1 MLRQYELV
9 ERVKSYDPTADEEAL
24 NRAYVF
30 AMKMHTA
37 QKRESGDPYISHP
50 VEVAG
55 ILTDYRLDAATII
68 TALLH
73 DTVEDTPASYADIK
87 LLFGEDVANLVEGVT
102 KLSKVQIQSEASK
115 QAENFRK
122 LVLAMSQDIRVLLI
136 KLADRLHNMRT
147 LHFCKSPEKRKRI
160 ATETMEIYVPL
171 AERIGM
177 EQMKNELED
186 LAFQTIHPEAYES
199 IKTRLDFLREQGKDN
214 IKKIITALKADL
226 KENGIK
232 GDVSGREKRPYSIW
246 RKMQKQNIP
255 FEQICDIMAFR
266 IIVSTLEDC
275 YKVLG
280 VIHTKYP
287 MIPGRYKD
295 YISTPKP
302 NGYRSIHT
310 GVLGPTKHRI
320 EIQIRTK
327 EMHEVAE
334 LGLAAHWQYK
344 QGVHRDG
351 KQYRWLR
358 DLLDLL
364 NHAQDPN
371 EFLEHTKIA
380 MYQDQVFCFT
390 PKGDLITLPKGATAL
405 DFAYA
410 VHSRIGD
417 SCIGV
422 KINGRISPVRTILQ
436 NGDQVDIM
444 TSKSQHPSPEWER
457 FAVTARAKSC
467 IRRYLRAQKREQ
479 FIELGRQM
487 FANMSRENDI
497 PWSDK
502 SLEPFLADFKQNTID
517 DLLAAVG
524 EGLIPFT
531 EVFRKIHPEHKLRLK
546 KAISIFKKSRKPLT
560 ENDTKTPI
568 KGLIPGISLSYAKCC
583 HPIVGDA
590 ITGIVTTGKG
600 ITIHTKDCEV
610 LKKFKDE
617 PERWLDVEWN
627 RELMKDKRLPVRI
640 KLSLSD
646 RPGALTEVLNI
657 LARYNSNVENLNTLD
672 RSGDWTDV
680 NMDISVLDTNQLDS
694 ILNDLNSLKIVS
706 NAHRLKL

>member
-9 ERVKSYDPTADEEAL
+9 ERVKSYDPTADEETL

-147 LHFCKSPEKRKRI
+147 LHFCAKPEKRKRI

-214 IKKIITALKADL
+214 IKKIISALKADL
-226 KENGIK
+226 KEHDIK
-232 GDVSGREKRPYSIW
+232 GDISGREKRPYSIW
-246 RKMQKQNIP
+246 RKMQKQNIT

-302 NGYRSIHT
+302 NGYSSIHT

-364 NHAQDPN
+364 NHSQDPN

-422 KINGRISPVRTILQ
+422 KINGRISPVRSILQ

-457 FAVTARAKSC
+457 FVVTARAKSC
-467 IRRYLRAQKREQ
+467 IRRYLRTQKRTQ

-487 FANMSRENDI
+487 FTNMSREYDL
-497 PWSDK
+497 PWADK
-502 SLEPFLADFKQNTID
+502 SLEPFLNDFKQNSTD
-517 DLLAAVG
+517 DLLAAIG

-531 EVFRKIHPEHKLRLK
+531 DVFHKIHPEQKIRLK
-546 KAISIFKKSRKPLT
+546 KAISIFKKPRKNLT
-560 ENDTKTPI
+560 DNDNKTPI
-568 KGLIPGISLSYAKCC
+568 KGLIPGISLNYAKCC

-600 ITIHTKDCEV
+600 ITIHTKDCEI

-617 PERWLDVEWN
+617 PERWLDIEWN
-627 RELMKDKRLPVRI
+627 REMMKGKRLPVRI

-657 LARYNSNVENLNTLD
+657 LSRYNSNIENLNTLE

-680 NMDISVLDTNQLDS
+680 HMDISVLDSNQLDAV
-694 ILNDLNSLKIVS
+694 LNDLNGLKVVS

>member
-55 ILTDYRLDAATII
+55 ILTDYRLDASTII

-73 DTVEDTPASYADIK
+73 DTVEDTPASYHDIK

-147 LHFCKSPEKRKRI
+147 LHFCQKLEKRKRI

-177 EQMKNELED
+177 EQIKNELED
-186 LAFQTIHPEAYES
+186 LAFQAIHPEAYES

-214 IKKIITALKADL
+214 IKKIIAALRTDL
-226 KENGIK
+226 KENKIK
-232 GDVSGREKRPYSIW
+232 GDIFGREKRPYSIW
-246 RKMQKQNIP
+246 RKMQKRDMT

-266 IIVSTLEDC
+266 IIVSSIEDC

-302 NGYRSIHT
+302 NGYSSIHT

-320 EIQIRTK
+320 EIQIRTN

-371 EFLEHTKIA
+371 DFLEHTKIA

-390 PKGDLITLPKGATAL
+390 PKGDLITLPRGATAL

-410 VHSRIGD
+410 VHSRVGD

-422 KINGRISPVRTILQ
+422 KINGRISPVRSILQ
-436 NGDQVDIM
+436 NGDQVDIL

-457 FAVTARAKSC
+457 FVVTARAKSR
-467 IRRYLRAQKREQ
+467 IRRFLRLQKREQ
-479 FIELGRQM
+479 FIELGKQM
-487 FANMSRENDI
+487 FATMNKEYNL
-497 PWSDK
+497 PWSEK
-502 SLEPFLADFKQNTID
+502 LLEPILPDFKQNSVD
-517 DLLAAVG
+517 DLLAGIG
-524 EGLIPFT
+524 EGLIPFND
-531 EVFRKIHPEHKLRLK
+531 VFHKLHPDYKLRLK
-546 KAISIFKKSRKPLT
+546 KAISLFKKPRKQT
-560 ENDTKTPI
+560 DTNDNKTPI
-568 KGLIPGISLSYAKCC
+568 KGLIPGIALTYAKCC

-600 ITIHTKDCEV
+600 ITIHTKDCSI

-617 PERWLDVEWN
+617 PERFLDIEWN
-627 RELMKDKRLPVRI
+627 RDLMKDKRLPVRI

-646 RPGALTEVLNI
+646 QPGSLTQVLNI

-672 RSGDWTDV
+672 RNSGWTDI
-680 NMDISVLDTNQLDS
+680 NMDISVTDDKQLDS
-694 ILNDLNSLKIVS
+694 VLNDLNSLKVVS

>member
-214 IKKIITALKADL
+214 IKKIISALKADL
-226 KENGIK
+226 KEHDIK

-246 RKMQKQNIP
+246 RKMQKQNIT

-266 IIVSTLEDC
+266 IIVSTIEDC
-275 YKVLG
+275 YRVLG
-280 VIHTKYP
+280 IIHTKYP

-302 NGYRSIHT
+302 NGYSSIHT

-422 KINGRISPVRTILQ
+422 KINGRISPVRSILQ

-457 FAVTARAKSC
+457 FVVTARAKSC
-467 IRRYLRAQKREQ
+467 IRRYLRAQKRTQ

-487 FANMSRENDI
+487 FTNMSREYDI
-497 PWSDK
+497 SWSDK
-502 SLEPFLADFKQNTID
+502 SLEPFLADFKQSTTD

-524 EGLIPFT
+524 EGLIPFAD
-531 EVFRKIHPEHKLRLK
+531 VFHKLHPEHKLRLK
-546 KAISIFKKSRKPLT
+546 KAISIFKKPRKKMM
-560 ENDTKTPI
+560 ENDSKTPI

-600 ITIHTKDCEV
+600 ITIHTKDCAV

-617 PERWLDVEWN
+617 PERWLDIEWN

-657 LARYNSNVENLNTLD
+657 LSRYNSNVENLNTLD

-680 NMDISVLDTNQLDS
+680 HMDISVLDTNQLDA

>member
-232 GDVSGREKRPYSIW
+232 GDVFGREKRPYSIW

-546 KAISIFKKSRKPLT
+546 KAISIFKKPRKPLT

-600 ITIHTKDCEV
+600 ITIHTKDCDV

>member
-546 KAISIFKKSRKPLT
+546 KAISIFKKPRKPLT

-600 ITIHTKDCEV
+600 ITIHTKDCDV

>member
-302 NGYRSIHT
+302 NGYSSIHT

-546 KAISIFKKSRKPLT
+546 KAISIFKKPRKPLT

-568 KGLIPGISLSYAKCC
+568 KGLIPVISLSYAKCC

>member
-546 KAISIFKKSRKPLT
+546 KAISIFKKPRKPLT

>member
-280 VIHTKYP
+280 IIHTKYP

-546 KAISIFKKSRKPLT
+546 KAISIFKKPRKPLT

-680 NMDISVLDTNQLDS
+680 HMDISVSDTNQLDA

>member
-214 IKKIITALKADL
+214 IKKIISALKADL
-226 KENGIK
+226 KEHDIK

-246 RKMQKQNIP
+246 RKMQKQNIT

-266 IIVSTLEDC
+266 IIVST
-275 YKVLG
+275 
-280 VIHTKYP
+280 
-287 MIPGRYKD
+287 
-295 YISTPKP
+295 
-302 NGYRSIHT
+302 
-310 GVLGPTKHRI
+310 I
-320 EIQIRTK
+320 E
-327 EMHEVAE
+327 E
-334 LGLAAHWQYK
+334 LL
-344 QGVHRDG
+344 
-351 KQYRWLR
+351 
-358 DLLDLL
+358 
-364 NHAQDPN
+364 
-371 EFLEHTKIA
+371 
-380 MYQDQVFCFT
+380 
-390 PKGDLITLPKGATAL
+390 
-405 DFAYA
+405 
-410 VHSRIGD
+410 
-417 SCIGV
+417 
-422 KINGRISPVRTILQ
+422 
-436 NGDQVDIM
+436 
-444 TSKSQHPSPEWER
+444 
-457 FAVTARAKSC
+457 
-467 IRRYLRAQKREQ
+467 
-479 FIELGRQM
+479 
-487 FANMSRENDI
+487 
-497 PWSDK
+497 
-502 SLEPFLADFKQNTID
+502 
-517 DLLAAVG
+517 
-524 EGLIPFT
+524 
-531 EVFRKIHPEHKLRLK
+531 
-546 KAISIFKKSRKPLT
+546 
-560 ENDTKTPI
+560 
-568 KGLIPGISLSYAKCC
+568 
-583 HPIVGDA
+583 
-590 ITGIVTTGKG
+590 
-600 ITIHTKDCEV
+600 
-610 LKKFKDE
+610 
-617 PERWLDVEWN
+617 
-627 RELMKDKRLPVRI
+627 
-640 KLSLSD
+640 
-646 RPGALTEVLNI
+646 
-657 LARYNSNVENLNTLD
+657 
-672 RSGDWTDV
+672 
-680 NMDISVLDTNQLDS
+680 
-694 ILNDLNSLKIVS
+694 
-706 NAHRLKL
+706 

>member
-280 VIHTKYP
+280 IIHTKYP

-546 KAISIFKKSRKPLT
+546 KAISIFKKPRKPLT

-600 ITIHTKDCEV
+600 ITIHTKDCDV